1 MFLVLVHYTKPL
13 SDIDALRP
21 AHMAF
26 LDEHFAK
33 GTFLFSG
40 PRDPRVGGVIAATC
54 PDEPTLR
61 ALLAED
67 PFARAGAATY
77 EVIRLAVNKAARDL
91 ARLRDC

>member
-1 MFLVLVHYTKPL
+1 MFIVLVHYTKPL

-21 AHMAF
+21 AHLAF
-26 LDEHFAK
+26 LDEHFAS

-54 PDEPTLR
+54 PDESTLR

-77 EVIRLAVNKAARDL
+77 EVIRLAVNKSAPDL
-91 ARLRDC
+91 ARLCGC